1 MPSKSNNIPN
11 KMFYSAVSK
20 GIPRIC
26 KATTTFQDFI
36 KSAKILVGRIRKQ
49 RGNVLLTKNVLLNSE
64 KLMIMF

>member
-1 MPSKSNNIPN
+1 MPSKSINIPN
-11 KMFYSAVSK
+11 KIFYSAVSK

-49 RGNVLLTKNVLLNSE
+49 RGLINHMKKVPL
-64 KLMIMF
+64 KLYI